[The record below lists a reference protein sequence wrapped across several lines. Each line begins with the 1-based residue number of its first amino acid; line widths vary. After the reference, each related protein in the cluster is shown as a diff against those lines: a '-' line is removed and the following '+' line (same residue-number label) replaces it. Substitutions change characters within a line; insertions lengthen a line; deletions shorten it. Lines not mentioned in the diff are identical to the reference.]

1 MSDVPARPV
10 VVEQSGSVLHV
21 RLNRPEKLNAL
32 DVPALT
38 ELRRIIDEE
47 ATNPNVRVAVLT
59 GTGRA
64 FCAGVDLDMT
74 SDVLDDRTHMGA
86 VVARMHG
93 LVAALEQS
101 PIPWIGAINGL
112 ACAGGLELLL
122 GCDIAVAAST
132 ARLADYH
139 ARFGLFP
146 GGGASQRLPRLI
158 GQRRASWMLLTGE
171 WVDAGVARAWGLVTE
186 VVDDAELHARCAA
199 IANLLA
205 ARSPLLASVIKQTLL
220 NGEAKRTDSA
230 LADER
235 DLFLDYMSSADARI
249 GLDAFATRSVPAFPP
264 RTEGASTPG
273 RRLP

>member
-1 MSDVPARPV
+1 MSDVPTQPV

-38 ELRRIIDEE
+38 ELRRVIDEE
-47 ATNPNVRVAVLT
+47 ATNPAVRVAVLT
-59 GTGRA
+59 GTGAA

-74 SDVLDDRTHMGA
+74 NDVLDDRTHLGA
-86 VVARMHG
+86 VVDRMHG
-93 LVAALEQS
+93 LVAAIEKS
-101 PIPWIGAINGL
+101 PIPWIGAVNGL

-122 GCDIAVAAST
+122 GCDIAVAAAT

-158 GQRRASWMLLTGE
+158 GQRRAGWMLLTGE
-171 WVDAGVARAWGLVTE
+171 WVDAGLARDWGLVTE
-186 VVDDAELHARCAA
+186 VVDHADLQTRCAA
-199 IANLLA
+199 IAALLA
-205 ARSPLLASVIKQTLL
+205 VRSPLLASAIKETLR
-220 NGEAKRTDSA
+220 NGEAKTTDSA

-235 DLFLDYMSSADARI
+235 DLFLDYMSKADARI
-249 GLDAFATRSVPAFPP
+249 GLAAFATRRVPVFPP
-264 RTEGASTPG
+264 RT
-273 RRLP
+273 LPRSQHGH